1 MMFGPIMRAIVLHEP
16 RSAEESPLRL
26 DQVKVPIPGPGQ
38 VRVAVQ
44 YCGLCH
50 TDLNIAEGDLKLPRL
65 PIIPGHQVVGTVDMI
80 GARVRNFREGDRVG
94 IPWLHWTCGKCV
106 FCRAGQENLC
116 ENAQFTGFHQDG
128 GFAEFTVVDQKFA
141 YALPPGFPDEHAA
154 PLLCAGVIG
163 YRALKLSGAKKGSC
177 LGLFGFG
184 ASAHL
189 VLQMARHRGSQV
201 FVFTRGESHR
211 ELALKMGAAWAG
223 SVEESAPEL
232 MDEAIL
238 FAPAGALVPEALR
251 RVRKGGTVALAGIFM
266 TPTPPLDY
274 SLLYFERV
282 LRSVANSTREDVRD
296 CLQLAAEIP
305 LRTEIEIF
313 PLEKAN
319 EALLALKQSR
329 IKAAGVLRISG

>member
-1 MMFGPIMRAIVLHEP
+1 MVLHEP
-16 RSAEESPLRL
+16 RLAEDRPLRL

-50 TDLNIAEGDLKLPRL
+50 TDLHEVEGDLKLPRL
-65 PIIPGHQVVGTVDMI
+65 PVIPGHQVVGVVESV
-80 GARVRNFREGDRVG
+80 GPRVRNVREGDRVG

-106 FCRAGQENLC
+106 YCRAGQENLC

-128 GFAEFTVVDQKFA
+128 GYAEFTVVDQKFA
-141 YALPPGFPDEHAA
+141 FPLPAGFPDHNAA

-189 VLQMARHRGSQV
+189 VLQMALHRGSQV
-201 FVFTRGESHR
+201 FVFTRTASHQD
-211 ELALKMGAAWAG
+211 LARQMGASWAG
-223 SVEESAPEL
+223 SPDDFAPEA
-232 MDEAIL
+232 MDEAII
-238 FAPAGALVPEALR
+238 FAPAGELVPQALR
-251 RVRKGGTVALAGIFM
+251 RVRKGGVVTLAGITM
-266 TPTPPLDY
+266 STVPEMDY

-296 CLQLAAEIP
+296 CLQLAGEIP
-305 LRTEIEIF
+305 LRTEVEVL

-329 IKAAGVLRISG
+329 IRAAGVLKISG

>member
-1 MMFGPIMRAIVLHEP
+1 MVLHEP
-16 RSAEESPLRL
+16 RPAEDRPLRL

-38 VRVAVQ
+38 VRVAVR

-50 TDLNIAEGDLKLPRL
+50 TDLHEAEGDLKLPRL
-65 PIIPGHQVVGTVDMI
+65 PVIPGHQVVGVVESI
-80 GARVRNFREGDRVG
+80 GPRVRNVREGDRVG

-128 GFAEFTVVDQKFA
+128 GFAEYTLVDQKFA
-141 YALPPGFPDEHAA
+141 FALPAGFPDHNAA

-189 VLQMARHRGSQV
+189 VLQMALHRGSRV
-201 FVFTRGESHR
+201 FVFTRAASHQD
-211 ELALKMGAAWAG
+211 LARQMGASWAG
-223 SVEESAPEL
+223 SAEDFAPEA
-232 MDEAIL
+232 MDEAII
-238 FAPAGALVPEALR
+238 FAPAGELVPEALR
-251 RVRKGGTVALAGIFM
+251 RVRKGGTVTLAGITM
-266 TPTPPLDY
+266 SSIPQMDY

-282 LRSVANSTREDVRD
+282 LRSVANSTRDDVRD
-296 CLQLAAEIP
+296 CLQLAGEIP
-305 LRTEIEIF
+305 LRTEVEVL
-313 PLEKAN
+313 PLEQAN

-329 IKAAGVLRISG
+329 IRAAGVLKIS

>member
-1 MMFGPIMRAIVLHEP
+1 MKAMVLHEP
-16 RSAEESPLRL
+16 RLAEDRPLRL

-50 TDLNIAEGDLKLPRL
+50 TDLHEVEGDLKLPRL
-65 PIIPGHQVVGTVDMI
+65 PVIPGHQVVGVVESV
-80 GARVRNFREGDRVG
+80 GPRVRNVREGDRVG

-106 FCRAGQENLC
+106 YCRAGQENLC

-128 GFAEFTVVDQKFA
+128 GYAEFTVVDQKFA
-141 YALPPGFPDEHAA
+141 FPLPAGFPDHNAA

-189 VLQMARHRGSQV
+189 VLQMALHRGSQV
-201 FVFTRGESHR
+201 FVFTRTASHQD
-211 ELALKMGAAWAG
+211 LARQMGASWAG
-223 SVEESAPEL
+223 SPDDFAPEA
-232 MDEAIL
+232 MDEAII
-238 FAPAGALVPEALR
+238 FAPAGELVPQALR
-251 RVRKGGTVALAGIFM
+251 RVRKGGVVTLAGITM
-266 TPTPPLDY
+266 STVPEMDY

-296 CLQLAAEIP
+296 CLQLAGEIP
-305 LRTEIEIF
+305 LRTEVEVL

-329 IKAAGVLRISG
+329 IRAAGVLKISG